1 MNPTPE
7 EANRRREFIKENFYT
22 MSNSQ
27 MGKIL
32 GIAESNVRKH
42 AKRLGLPPKSNLLT
56 KSDLSLQAT
65 SLFANRLAEQNLP
78 TNWTYGWLK
87 SNEASIF
94 VKNPEDI
101 LRLEDLKNEWL
112 QTIKSKAPTYKPFQ
126 YKKIEDPHLL
136 VIDIADVHIGKLAA
150 KSQTGEDYNVQI
162 AVDRVKSGVEKLIQ
176 KTNGF
181 PIEKILF
188 VIGNDILHTD
198 TTTGTTTKG
207 TSQDTDG
214 MWFENY
220 KIAHQLYVEVIDRLS
235 TIAKVHV
242 VHCPSNHDVMSGFY
256 LAQSME
262 AYYHN
267 NPNTTFDVSIRHR
280 KYYEYGKNLLGFSH
294 GDGAKDSS
302 LMLTMATET
311 PLWRVSE
318 SDKQYRYWYL
328 HHMHHMN
335 RIKYVDGKDHIGG
348 TIEYLRAVSGTDGW
362 HNRNGFLSPQSIY
375 AFLHQKDSGQ
385 VARIMHHY

>member
-7 EANRRREFIKENFYT
+7 EANKRREFIKENFYT

-136 VIDIADVHIGKLAA
+136 VIDPADVHIGKLALSA
-150 KSQTGEDYNVQI
+150 ETGEDYNVDI
-162 AVDRVKSGVEKLIQ
+162 AIKRVKDGIEMLVQ
-176 KTNGF
+176 KAQGF
-181 PIEKILF
+181 PIEKVLL

-198 TTTGTTTKG
+198 TTIRTTTKG
-207 TSQDTDG
+207 TPQDTDG

-220 KIAHQLYVEVIDRLS
+220 KKAHDLYVQVIDVLT
-235 TIAKVHV
+235 TIAPVHV
-242 VHCPSNHDVMSGFY
+242 IHCPSNHDVQSGFY
-256 LAQSME
+256 LAQSVE
-262 AYYHN
+262 AYYN
-267 NPNTTFDVSIRHR
+267 KNKNVTFDVSIAHR
-280 KYYEYGKNLLGFSH
+280 KYFQYGKNLLGFSH
-294 GDGAKDSS
+294 GDGAKETDMMH
-302 LMLTMATET
+302 LMAHESKE
-311 PLWRVSE
+311 LWANT
-318 SDKQYRYWYL
+318 DYRYWYL
-328 HHMHHMN
+328 HHRHHMN
-335 RIKYVDGKDHIGG
+335 KIQYQDGKDYIGG
-348 TIEYLRAVSGTDGW
+348 TIEYLRAVSGNDGW
-362 HNRNGFLSPQSIY
+362 HNRNGYVAPQSIY
-375 AFLHQKDSGQ
+375 AFLHQKNKGQ
-385 VARIMHHY
+385 IARIMHHY

>member
-22 MSNSQ
+22 MSNAQ

-136 VIDIADVHIGKLAA
+136 VIDPADVHIGKLALSA
-150 KSQTGEDYNVQI
+150 ETGEDYNVDI
-162 AVDRVKSGVEKLIQ
+162 AIKRVKDGIEMLVQ
-176 KTNGF
+176 KAQGF
-181 PIEKILF
+181 PIEKVLL

-198 TTTGTTTKG
+198 TVNRTTTKG
-207 TSQDTDG
+207 TPQDTDG

-220 KIAHQLYVEVIDRLS
+220 KKAHDLYVQIIDVLTS
-235 TIAKVHV
+235 VAPVHV
-242 VHCPSNHDVMSGFY
+242 IHCPSNHDVQSGFF
-256 LAQSME
+256 LAQSVE
-262 AYYHN
+262 AYYN
-267 NPNTTFDVSIRHR
+267 RNKNVTFDASIGHR
-280 KYYEYGKNLLGFSH
+280 KYFQYGKNLLGFSH
-294 GDGAKDSS
+294 GDGAKETDMMH
-302 LMLTMATET
+302 LMAHESKE
-311 PLWRVSE
+311 LWANT
-318 SDKQYRYWYL
+318 DYRYWYL
-328 HHMHHMN
+328 HHRHHMN
-335 RIKYVDGKDHIGG
+335 KIQYQDGKDYIGG
-348 TIEYLRAVSGTDGW
+348 TIEYLRAVSGNDGW
-362 HNRNGFLSPQSIY
+362 HNRNGYVAPQSIY
-375 AFLHQKDSGQ
+375 AFLHQKNKGQ
-385 VARIMHHY
+385 IARIMHHY

>member
-7 EANRRREFIKENFYT
+7 EANKRREFIKENFYT

-32 GIAESNVRKH
+32 GIAESNIRKH

-136 VIDIADVHIGKLAA
+136 VIDPADVHIGKLALSA
-150 KSQTGEDYNVQI
+150 ETGEDYNVDI
-162 AVDRVKSGVEKLIQ
+162 AIKRVKDGIEMLVQ
-176 KTNGF
+176 KAQGF
-181 PIEKILF
+181 PIEKVLL

-198 TTTGTTTKG
+198 TTIRTTTKG
-207 TSQDTDG
+207 TPQDTDG

-220 KIAHQLYVEVIDRLS
+220 KKAHDLYVQVIDVLT
-235 TIAKVHV
+235 TIAPVHV
-242 VHCPSNHDVMSGFY
+242 IHCPSNHDVQSGFY
-256 LAQSME
+256 LAQSVE
-262 AYYHN
+262 AYYN
-267 NPNTTFDVSIRHR
+267 KNKNVTFDVSIAHR
-280 KYYEYGKNLLGFSH
+280 KYFQYGKNLLGFSH
-294 GDGAKDSS
+294 GDGAKETDMMH
-302 LMLTMATET
+302 LMAHESKE
-311 PLWRVSE
+311 LWANT
-318 SDKQYRYWYL
+318 DYRYWYL
-328 HHMHHMN
+328 HHRHHMSKIQY
-335 RIKYVDGKDHIGG
+335 RDGKDYIGG
-348 TIEYLRAVSGTDGW
+348 TIEYLRAVSANDGW
-362 HNRNGFLSPQSIY
+362 HNRNGYVAPQSIY
-375 AFLHQKDSGQ
+375 AFLHQKNKGQ
-385 VARIMHHY
+385 IARIMHHY